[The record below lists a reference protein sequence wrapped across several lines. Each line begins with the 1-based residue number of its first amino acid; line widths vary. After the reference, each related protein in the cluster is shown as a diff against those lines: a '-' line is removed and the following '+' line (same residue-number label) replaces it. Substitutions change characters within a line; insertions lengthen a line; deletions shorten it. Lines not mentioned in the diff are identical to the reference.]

1 MTARALVLVIALA
14 AVAASHAPAG
24 FDDLE
29 LYVNASRRF
38 VGAQKFLSFSSASAH
53 GPNGQVV
60 DGHGLPAPE
69 AFCACAC
76 HGIENFVYC
85 QSTAKTTVGISTFW
99 LESVDAPDRDQ
110 VRWRGRGLRYFG
122 AGSQGSKSGR
132 TRTSFTETARLPDGP
147 GGSIFFEVAYMN
159 DDDASTS
166 PHSRSAELVRGRTAP
181 VSCDAHALCDRQCSG
196 VAQYEA
202 WRRDCGAP

>member
-1 MTARALVLVIALA
+1 MTALVIALA
-14 AVAASHAPAG
+14 AAAASPAPAG

-29 LYVNASRRF
+29 LYANASKHF
-38 VGAQKFLSFSSASAH
+38 VGAQRFLSFSSASAH
-53 GPNGQVV
+53 GSDGQVV

-76 HGIENFVYC
+76 HGQDNFVYC
-85 QSTAKTTVGISTFW
+85 QNTAKTTVGISTFW
-99 LESVDAPDRDQ
+99 LESVDGLDKE
-110 VRWRGRGLRYFG
+110 VRWRGRGLRYFS
-122 AGSQGSKSGR
+122 AGSEGSKSGR

-147 GGSIFFEVAYMN
+147 GGAIFFEVAYMN
-159 DDDASTS
+159 DDYTSTS

-181 VSCDAHALCDRQCSG
+181 VSCDAHALCDQQCSG

-202 WRRDCGAP
+202 WRKGCAGP